1 MVAQSLLYMHTRGVL
16 QLVAALLC
24 PLRIKRVSVSLEK
37 GAERRNDQESQRRK
51 EREGGAG
58 IEGTQP

>member
-1 MVAQSLLYMHTRGVL
+1 MHKRGVL